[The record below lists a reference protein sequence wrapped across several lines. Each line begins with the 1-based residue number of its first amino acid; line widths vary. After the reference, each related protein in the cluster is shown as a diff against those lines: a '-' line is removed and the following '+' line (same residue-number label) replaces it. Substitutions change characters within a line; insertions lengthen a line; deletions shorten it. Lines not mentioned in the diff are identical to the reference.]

1 MIKRFFVT
9 LSAFALLIPLAAC
22 GAAPS
27 TEETGTAT
35 EPSASESTPSTEETK
50 QEEKFTPLTLVD
62 NDQVTVTI
70 SDVEEKGFWG
80 YTLKVF
86 LENKTDKQLMFTTDA
101 VSVNGFM
108 CDPFWAT
115 SVAAGKK
122 ANENISFSESDF
134 EKNNIKSVE
143 EIVFTLRIY
152 DSNNWL
158 ADDVLEETF
167 TIKP

>member
-1 MIKRFFVT
+1 
-9 LSAFALLIPLAAC
+9 
-22 GAAPS
+22 
-27 TEETGTAT
+27 
-35 EPSASESTPSTEETK
+35 
-50 QEEKFTPLTLVD
+50 
-62 NDQVTVTI
+62 
-70 SDVEEKGFWG
+70 
-80 YTLKVF
+80 
-86 LENKTDKQLMFTTDA
+86 MFTTDA

-122 ANENISFSESDF
+122 ANESISFSENDL
-134 EKNNIKSVE
+134 EKNNIESVE

-158 ADDVLEETF
+158 AEDVLEETF